1 MFPHPTMYYIGTQ
14 QENNGVKNFLKLYS
28 QENALLEMPFCT
40 IPFILMSVYL
50 EVMNCLTAPHTKV
63 NHFIKLSCQLIRI
76 VNLKKKIIISNK
88 LRFKKLKF
96 WSRTHCIVFAVLGNH
111 YNSLSFKRKRRIT
124 LKLNSSSWFSLV
136 SRRQNVQWFSRL
148 NTVLMSW

>member
-1 MFPHPTMYYIGTQ
+1 
-14 QENNGVKNFLKLYS
+14 
-28 QENALLEMPFCT
+28 
-40 IPFILMSVYL
+40 MSVYL
-50 EVMNCLTAPHTKV
+50 EVMNCLTAPHSKV
-63 NHFIKLSCQLIRI
+63 NDFIKLSCQLIRM
-76 VNLKKKIIISNK
+76 VNKKKIIISNK

-136 SRRQNVQWFSRL
+136 SRRQNVQWLSRL
-148 NTVLMSW
+148 NTVLMSWSARRSVLFKLYISEIYRICFTNLQRRLISPCHRYRVNIY